1 MEQQALT
8 LALGVQL
15 FRCQSRFGFA
25 PAEVRGFDLR
35 FDRLTFPTACH
46 TTDYNVLAA
55 GVRFLRR

>member
-15 FRCQSRFGFA
+15 FRCQPRFGFA

-46 TTDYNVLAA
+46 SKIIAS
-55 GVRFLRR
+55 